1 MILMYSSGVK
11 ATLVKIFLCKGKER
25 ENKRKKKGKEG
36 ERKERKKTEKEMLC
50 KPIID

>member
-25 ENKRKKKGKEG
+25 ENKRKKKERRERGK
-36 ERKERKKTEKEMLC
+36 KERKQKKKCCVSQL
-50 KPIID
+50 